1 MNILRERLTHA
12 LTVAAAFIL
21 FFTAADA
28 STLKVSALPE
38 HDWWWLAPEV
48 HYRHIPTADKNRER

>member
-38 HDWWWLAPEV
+38 QIGRAHV
-48 HYRHIPTADKNRER
+48 